1 MKAATRIRYADKPNI
16 VHLSSPL
23 NPGTVGE
30 IYDAVRYKAGN
41 TIVRAGKDSAD
52 HWYVY
57 LPKKENKLAAA
68 TYKAASI
75 QRHRQQMQDLL
86 IESSHAFNNKDW
98 VGVDQRKMIL
108 MLRQQVM
115 QKDIAHADFSARE
128 VATTLKPL
136 SNQVRSRKR
145 LEKTSALRA
154 SASPMLK
161 SRKDYLKQFLHM
173 SSSDLQIMSRAL
185 FPIEKTIS
193 FQENKHVLISMFTL
207 IKDYLN
213 QDGNGQTLADLVRR
227 HPQKDLLLKFSKA
240 WTDHVKTPHS
250 GRYGNL
256 LIVFSW
262 QKTMTSICHTIME
275 VASQPSAN
283 TAEFTSPERSK
294 VFQTMMRRSHGAM
307 DGGEPESPTK
317 FPSLPVT
324 PIVSLAAIP
333 IVVDTPDSERTSQQ
347 TVGKF
352 ELANDLIGQAQH
364 FFNQPEVTALPTSVS
379 SLPELDDADADT
391 IHSQAISRT
400 DEPQV

>member
-1 MKAATRIRYADKPNI
+1 MKAATRIRQADKPNI
-16 VHLSSPL
+16 VHLASPL
-23 NPGTVGE
+23 NTGTVGE

-41 TIVRAGKDSAD
+41 TIVRAGKDSTD

-86 IESSHAFNNKDW
+86 LESSNAFNNKDW
-98 VGVDQRKMIL
+98 VGVEQRKMIM
-108 MLRQQVM
+108 MLRHQVM
-115 QKDIAHADFSARE
+115 KKDIAHADFSARE

-173 SSSDLQIMSRAL
+173 SDSDLRIMSQAL
-185 FPIEKTIS
+185 FPTEKTIS
-193 FQENKHVLISMFTL
+193 FKEKKLVLNSMFTL
-207 IKDYLN
+207 ITDYLN
-213 QDGNGQTLADLVRR
+213 NEGNGQTLADLVRR

-250 GRYGNL
+250 GRHGNL
-256 LIVFSW
+256 LVVFSW

-275 VASQPSAN
+275 AASQPTTN
-283 TAEFTSPERSK
+283 TSEFTSPERSK
-294 VFQTMMRRSHGAM
+294 VLETMMRRSHRIM
-307 DGGEPESPTK
+307 GGEEPESPTK

-324 PIVSLAAIP
+324 PIASAAAIP
-333 IVVDTPDSERTSQQ
+333 IVVDSPASDTASLQ
-347 TVGKF
+347 TIGKF
-352 ELANDLIGQAQH
+352 ALAHDVDDEALH
-364 FFNQPEVTALPTSVS
+364 SFNQPGVTALPTLAD
-379 SLPELDDADADT
+379 SLLGMDDADT
-391 IHSQAISRT
+391 GNINSQAISRT
-400 DEPQV
+400 DEPRV